1 MPESKKLADR
11 LIALLIIVVLFFAWL
26 GAWSFTI
33 FWEMF
38 WNGSFNENIERV
50 GVRTGKVLI
59 FTGLVAG
66 VTFWIWVWF
75 LNQRSKQVQPEQ
87 KNNIED
93 DMYDLPEPG
102 QTEERTPEEIAHS
115 LKHEQEL
122 IETMEG
128 RLEQMSY
135 ELLMKKRKDFR
146 KKYPDYT
153 KLDNKFP
160 NWGRRYTRDNKHWKR
175 ELSPIEN
182 RKLDAS
188 PTNEIRLALN

>member
-26 GAWSFTI
+26 GAWSFSI

-59 FTGLVAG
+59 FTGIVVG
-66 VTFWIWVWF
+66 VSVWIWAWF
-75 LNQRSKQVQPEQ
+75 RKRRGNQTQPEP
-87 KNNIED
+87 NVTD
-93 DMYDLPEPG
+93 DMEELPEPG
-102 QTEERTPEEIAHS
+102 QSDSRTREDIEHAI
-115 LKHEQEL
+115 KHEQEL
-122 IETMEG
+122 IQSIEA

-135 ELLMKKRKDFR
+135 ELLMKKRAEFR
-146 KKYPDYT
+146 KKYPEYK

-160 NWGRRYTRDNKHWKR
+160 NWGRKYTRDNKHWKR
-175 ELSPIEN
+175 ELSPIQN
-182 RKLDAS
+182 KKLDS
-188 PTNEIRLALN
+188 RPINEIQLALK